1 MKHFWR
7 ALTLPLQW
15 LLALV
20 LLFEEWGWEPLQ
32 RAMAWL
38 GRWPG
43 LRWLEARI
51 RSLQPWAALGVLA
64 MPALALLPV
73 KLLALWL
80 MGHGHWMLGIFTI
93 VAAKVLGTAVV
104 ARLFTLTHA
113 ALVRLAWFAWL
124 YGRWMGWK
132 TALLM
137 RVRASSL
144 WRAGQIVRRRVQ
156 ARWRVWTR
164 RRTGGTH

>member
-1 MKHFWR
+1 MKRFWR

-38 GRWPG
+38 GRWPS

-80 MGHGHWMLGIFTI
+80 MGHGHWMLGIFTV

-104 ARLFTLTHA
+104 ARLFTLTRP
-113 ALVRLAWFAWL
+113 ALMQMEQFARI
-124 YGRWMGWK
+124 YARWTLWK
-132 TALLM
+132 TALLD
-137 RVRASSL
+137 RVRASRP
-144 WRAGQIVRRRVQ
+144 WRQAHALGQRWRRWWRQ
-156 ARWRVWTR
+156 ARP
-164 RRTGGTH
+164 

>member
-1 MKHFWR
+1 MKRFWR

-32 RAMAWL
+32 RAMAWV

-43 LRWLEARI
+43 LRGLEERV
-51 RSLQPWAALGVLA
+51 RSLPPWAALGVLA
-64 MPALALLPV
+64 VPALALLPV

-80 MGHGHWMLGIFTI
+80 IGHEHWMLGVFTI

-104 ARLFTLTHA
+104 ARLFTLTHPALMQMEGFARTYTHWTLWKA
-113 ALVRLAWFAWL
+113 ALL
-124 YGRWMGWK
+124 G
-132 TALLM
+132 
-137 RVRASSL
+137 RVRTSRP
-144 WRAGQIVRRRVQ
+144 WRQLHWLQRQ
-156 ARWRVWTR
+156 ARRWWRR
-164 RRTGGTH
+164 DKP